1 MARSNLD
8 RKKADEEIRKK
19 EGQLL
24 ELKAK
29 YENLHASHKKIVD
42 LKDELEQIYSSKF
55 TFFKVKCHSETSS

>member
-8 RKKADEEIRKK
+8 RKKSDEEIRKK
-19 EGQLL
+19 EVQLL

-29 YENLHASHKKIVD
+29 YENLQASHMKIVD

-55 TFFKVKCHSETSS
+55 TFFTEKRHSETS